1 MLGPSS
7 IAAEDAELLKLAIE
21 VEKEGFYVVNI
32 VGVDNCELTI
42 EVLEEDMEAGSDPT

>member
-21 VEKEGFYVVNI
+21 VVKEGFDVVDI
-32 VGVDNCELTI
+32 VEVDNCELTV
-42 EVLEEDMEAGSDPT
+42 EVLEVDVEA